1 MRPSWLRVG
10 APSLAA
16 MLLAIWIGAGLVSAQ
31 GTTVRINGAIDKL
44 VRGKSLAG
52 AIMYDFS
59 LYAAAQFA
67 SSDLDFIIIDMEHR
81 GLDFERLET
90 FLLGTTN
97 KAEIAKQ
104 GNLQVRVPPIVRIP
118 TYGRS
123 PNEAIVKQVLDMGAF
138 GIMFPAIENKEQAI
152 QAVAASRYPQMK
164 GSKYP
169 TPVGRRGNGNMP
181 AAWFWGL
188 SRPEYSLRA
197 DVWPANPNGEL
208 LLFLQIETVE
218 GVKNV
223 EEILS
228 VPGIGVRVR
237 RTQRLVVVARSA
249 AGLTR
254 TQRGGADGAERRDEE
269 KHSSGYHGYRGRR
282 RQQAEAGLQDRIAAE
297 RRPGSADGCD
307 AEAGTDGHR
316 TRQPRPPGNI
326 SDLRRLAKRR
336 LPRVVFDYIDGG
348 ADAEVTLRDNVK
360 AYEELTFRPRGA
372 VAIPSMRFE
381 DDDPAASSSSCRSSW
396 RPSAARRCSIRTA
409 KCSPPARRGRRE
421 PATSCRRCRARRW
434 SRSARRRADRPGIR
448 CISAAAA
455 RRRSTC

>member
-1 MRPSWLRVG
+1 MRPSWSRVG

-90 FLLGTTN
+90 FLMGSIN

-104 GNLQVRVPPIVRIP
+104 GNLQVRVPPLVRIP
-118 TYGRS
+118 TYGRA
-123 PNEAIVKQVLDMGAF
+123 PNESIVKQVLDMGAF

-152 QAVAASRYPQMK
+152 QAVAASRYPQLK

-197 DVWPANPNGEL
+197 DLWPVNPNGEI

-218 GVKNV
+218 GVKNI

-228 VPGIGVRVR
+228 VPGIGVVFVGPNDLSWSLGVPQGSPEHDEAVQ
-237 RTQRLVVVARSA
+237 TVLSA
-249 AGLTR
+249 AM
-254 TQRGGADGAERRDEE
+254 RR
-269 KHSSGYHGYRGRR
+269 
-282 RQQAEAGLQDRIAAE
+282 
-297 RRPGSADGCD
+297 
-307 AEAGTDGHR
+307 
-316 TRQPRPPGNI
+316 NI
-326 SDLRRLAKRR
+326 
-336 LPRVVFDYIDGG
+336 
-348 ADAEVTLRDNVK
+348 
-360 AYEELTFRPRGA
+360 
-372 VAIPSMRFE
+372 
-381 DDDPAASSSSCRSSW
+381 PAAITVTQADVVNRLKQGFKIASL
-396 RPSAARRCSIRTA
+396 PSGGLEAPMDATLKLARTVIG
-409 KCSPPARRGRRE
+409 P
-421 PATSCRRCRARRW
+421 
-434 SRSARRRADRPGIR
+434 
-448 CISAAAA
+448 
-455 RRRSTC
+455 